1 MTTKGK
7 DFSAIDTN
15 RNYGNAIAEATAEAP
30 TPASASTQED
40 NTAIRRH
47 SREGDPF
54 TAEEISQARAEGK
67 TQGRKGVKA
76 IRICMAFAPDVHDFL
91 SLMSRRAGMSVTAYT
106 NHLLRQAMV
115 ERAEAYEKAKE
126 QRDEVL

>member
-30 TPASASTQED
+30 APASASTLED
-40 NTAIRRH
+40 NSIRRH
-47 SREGDPF
+47 SREDDPY
-54 TAEEISQARAEGK
+54 TAEEINQARTENK
-67 TQGRKGVKA
+67 TQGRKGLKA
-76 IRICMAFAPDVHDFL
+76 IRICMAFKPDVHDFL
-91 SLMSRRAGMSVTAYT
+91 ALMSRRAGMSITAYT
-106 NHLLRQAMV
+106 DHLLRKAMA

>member
-1 MTTKGK
+1 MNAKGK
-7 DFSAIDTN
+7 DFSVIDTN
-15 RNYGNAIAEATAEAP
+15 RNYGNAIANATAEAP
-30 TPASASTQED
+30 VSSPAQED
-40 NTAIRRH
+40 NTTIRRH

-54 TAEEISQARAEGK
+54 TDEEINQARAEGK

-91 SLMSRRAGMSVTAYT
+91 LLMSRRAGMSITAYT
-106 NHLLRQAMV
+106 NHLLRLAMN